1 MKFDSYTND
10 KLWSTVNEN
19 QPRNIQP
26 FKCKEKNTASEAFR
40 CLNIVQRS
48 GRFSWFSASVI
59 VVNLD
64 IAVEED
70 LGKASSL
77 ALPSPGIYELI
88 LD

>member
-10 KLWSTVNEN
+10 KLWSTV
-19 QPRNIQP
+19 QMQG
-26 FKCKEKNTASEAFR
+26 KKTASEAFK
-40 CLNIVQRS
+40 CLNSVQSS

-64 IAVEED
+64 IAVEEN
-70 LGKASSL
+70 LRKASSL
-77 ALPSPGIYELI
+77 ALPNLGINELI